1 MRRNDSKQGEVF
13 HAKEGPP
20 MKRKDKGRL
29 WWWICLIVIA
39 VAGILAGY
47 FLGMEQGLKE
57 AEKPAVEKA
66 PPPKKQAPQEQ
77 QAPVAKGPVV
87 IPDVKEI
94 KPPDAKTYCER
105 MEQEIQDYFR
115 YLNGKGYVRHL
126 GEGLDTYSHFKTM
139 IRKFSVKLPIPAG
152 EAIDSSIIN
161 DNIFLFFRVLDKND
175 FRLIRDI
182 VKNEGESLE
191 PTLDLFFRWATSGA
205 RCPDPEGIR
214 PSQSMLYHFAGF
226 FLNTIGGRSYL
237 YRRPLGLRLLCSYY
251 SLQILHEADK
261 QGKNSYGIDVFPFIA
276 PLAREIVLYPDF
288 RFKQTYLK
296 DLEDMQKEYL
306 KKRQ

>member
-1 MRRNDSKQGEVF
+1 MKK
-13 HAKEGPP
+13 KE
-20 MKRKDKGRL
+20 KGRIWL
-29 WWWICLIVIA
+29 WICFIVI
-39 VAGILAGY
+39 LAAAALIAY
-47 FLGMEQGLKE
+47 FSGMEAGRKE

-77 QAPVAKGPVV
+77 VPVAKGPVV
-87 IPDVKEI
+87 IPDAKEL
-94 KPPDAKTYCER
+94 KPPDEKTYCDR

-126 GEGLDTYSHFKTM
+126 GEGLDTYAQFKMT
-139 IRKFSVKLPIPAG
+139 IRKLSAKLPIPAG
-152 EAIDSSIIN
+152 EGIDSSIIN
-161 DNIFLFFRVLDKND
+161 DNIFFFFRVLDKND

-182 VKNEGESLE
+182 LKNEGDSLE
-191 PTLDLFFRWATSGA
+191 PTLDLFFRWATSGT

-214 PSQSMLYHFAGF
+214 PSQSMLYHYAGF

-237 YRRPLGLRLLCSYY
+237 YRRSLGLRLLCTYY

-261 QGKNSYGIDVFPFIA
+261 QGRNSYGIDVLPFIA
-276 PLAREIVLYPDF
+276 PLAREIALYPDF

-296 DLEDMQKEYL
+296 NLEAMEKEYL
-306 KKRQ
+306 RKRQ

>member
-1 MRRNDSKQGEVF
+1 MGRNDSKQGEVF
-13 HAKEGPP
+13 QAKEGPP

-39 VAGILAGY
+39 AAGILAGY

-66 PPPKKQAPQEQ
+66 PPPKK
-77 QAPVAKGPVV
+77 
-87 IPDVKEI
+87 I
-94 KPPDAKTYCER
+94 KPPDEKTYCER

-139 IRKFSVKLPIPAG
+139 IRKLFAKLPIPAG
-152 EAIDSSIIN
+152 EGIDSSIIN
-161 DNIFLFFRVLDKND
+161 DNIFMFFRILDKND

-182 VKNEGESLE
+182 LKNEGDSLE
-191 PTLDLFFRWATSGA
+191 PTLDLFFRWASSGA

-214 PSQSMLYHFAGF
+214 PSQSMLYHYAGF

-237 YRRPLGLRLLCSYY
+237 YRRPMGLRLLCTYY
-251 SLQILHEADK
+251 SLQILQEADK
-261 QGKNSYGIDVFPFIA
+261 QGKNSYGIDVFPFKETRGDAERI
-276 PLAREIVLYPDF
+276 REEKTIRSIEL
-288 RFKQTYLK
+288 RA
-296 DLEDMQKEYL
+296 
-306 KKRQ
+306 

>member
-1 MRRNDSKQGEVF
+1 
-13 HAKEGPP
+13 

-29 WWWICLIVIA
+29 WWWISILVIA

-47 FLGMEQGLKE
+47 FLGMEQGRKE
-57 AEKPAVEKA
+57 AEKPSVEKA
-66 PPPKKQAPQEQ
+66 PPPKKLAPPD

-87 IPDVKEI
+87 IPDAKDLN
-94 KPPDAKTYCER
+94 PPDEKTYCER
-105 MEQEIQDYFR
+105 IEQEIQEYFL

-126 GEGLDTYSHFKTM
+126 GEGLDTYAQFKTM
-139 IRKFSVKLPIPAG
+139 IRKLSAKLPIPAG
-152 EAIDSSIIN
+152 EGIDSSIIN

-182 VKNEGESLE
+182 LKNEGNTLE
-191 PTLDLFFRWATSGA
+191 PTLDLFYRWLTLGT

-214 PSQSMLYHFAGF
+214 PSQGTLYHYAGY

-237 YRRPLGLRLLCSYY
+237 FRRPLGLRLLGSYY
-251 SLQILHEADK
+251 SLLILQEADK
-261 QGKNSYGIDVFPFIA
+261 QGRNSYGIDVLPFIG
-276 PLAREIVLYPDF
+276 PLAKEIAMYPDF
-288 RFKQTYLK
+288 RFKQAYVK
-296 DLEDMQKEYL
+296 NLEEMEKEYL